1 MPIFQT
7 VIIIVIIYINNT
19 LLHIEPSTM
28 SSTELEMQPSA
39 SMSTSNARPKK
50 KSFDQAAVI
59 AYRIMIA
66 YRFLLA
72 TFGGYLLAS
81 LCAIVIAQYFI
92 EYRSSAAM
100 AATLIAFSV
109 HTAAFIWVFMVNKTL
124 KASLGIIIPSLIL
137 FVCYKVM
144 GN

>member
-1 MPIFQT
+1 
-7 VIIIVIIYINNT
+7 
-19 LLHIEPSTM
+19 M
-28 SSTELEMQPSA
+28 SSTEFELQRPPSIA
-39 SMSTSNARPKK
+39 TKPKSSK
-50 KSFDQAAVI
+50 IKVKPAMTT
-59 AYRIMIA
+59 YRIMIA

-72 TFGGYLLAS
+72 AVGGYVLAS
-81 LCAIVIAQYFI
+81 LSAIVIAQYFA
-92 EYRSSAAM
+92 EYQSSAAM

-109 HTAAFIWVFMVNKTL
+109 SCAAFIWVFMVNKAL

>member
-1 MPIFQT
+1 
-7 VIIIVIIYINNT
+7 
-19 LLHIEPSTM
+19 M
-28 SSTELEMQPSA
+28 SSTELEMQASA
-39 SMSTSNARPKK
+39 SMSTHNARPKK
-50 KSFDQAAVI
+50 KSFDQATLI

-66 YRFLLA
+66 YRFVLA

-100 AATLIAFSV
+100 AATLIAFTV

-124 KASLGIIIPSLIL
+124 KASLGIFIPCLIL
-137 FVCYKVM
+137 FILYKGM

>member
-1 MPIFQT
+1 
-7 VIIIVIIYINNT
+7 
-19 LLHIEPSTM
+19 M
-28 SSTELEMQPSA
+28 SSTELDMQAPA
-39 SMSTSNARPKK
+39 SMSTNPVRAKK
-50 KSFDQAAVI
+50 KSIEKAALVT
-59 AYRIMIA
+59 YRVMIA

-72 TFGGYLLAS
+72 TVGGYLLAS

-100 AATLIAFSV
+100 AATLIAFTV

-124 KASLGIIIPSLIL
+124 KASLGIFIPCLIL
-137 FVCYKVM
+137 FILYKGM